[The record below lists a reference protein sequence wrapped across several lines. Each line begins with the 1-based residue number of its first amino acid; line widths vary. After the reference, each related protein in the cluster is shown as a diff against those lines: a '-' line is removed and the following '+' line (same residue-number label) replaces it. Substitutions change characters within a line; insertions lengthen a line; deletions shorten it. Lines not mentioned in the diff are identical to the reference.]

1 MVVCRLSAHN
11 HYQGG
16 VPMSK
21 KIKTSRFW
29 YNLKDSVKFYFKL
42 LLWCIWEDRRDGLE
56 DRLETDNRINEK
68 LGMPKVGED
77 ENFLKY

>member
-1 MVVCRLSAHN
+1 
-11 HYQGG
+11 
-16 VPMSK
+16 MSK

-42 LLWCIWEDRRDGLE
+42 LIWCIWEDRRDGLE

>member
-1 MVVCRLSAHN
+1 
-11 HYQGG
+11 
-16 VPMSK
+16 MSK
-21 KIKTSRFW
+21 KIKTSRVW
-29 YNLKDSVKFYFKL
+29 YNFKDSVKLYFKL
-42 LLWCIWEDRRDGLE
+42 LIWCLWEDRRDGLE